1 MKQFLLAAF
10 AFFIFLQ
17 NSFAQ
22 PTAYF
27 TFSNSYA
34 INKII
39 KINSNQYAA
48 VASYAY
54 GKILV
59 KFDALFNP
67 IWYKQLTSIANHTI
81 LDLTE
86 TNSGN
91 FVLLT
96 DNVDSS
102 FVYKFS
108 NTGSLLH
115 SKYFTSAIINNFTPT
130 NCTHAISGDGILL
143 AGGYCNVENYLVRL
157 DDNLN
162 IVWKYQYR
170 DGTGTCANSRAS
182 DMVTEANKY
191 TFTSNPSSGGIN
203 LVSVDDNGTVIDT
216 KNYALALQPG
226 GYPLQLIR
234 LQNGAYIATWASADI
249 SKGKQFIFID
259 STKTNAVMRNYNLG
273 YFYYLNEYI
282 EYEPNKIMI
291 GGTNIFAINN
301 NQTNILL
308 ALDEK
313 GMIQWCKKS
322 ESINNPASPSQ
333 INTFCKALD
342 QHVFA
347 FGGSGLDGAYG
358 AKLDAQGNGFCNS
371 TSPIIAMANSDSI
384 TSTARTLTRLALNA
398 LQTGNSNLVMIDS
411 SFTKKV
417 ECGMLENA
425 PLAAQQQKDFVT
437 EIKVYPVPCS
447 NELNLEKANATL
459 KSIIQIF
466 DIFGK
471 KIHSCTI
478 VFDNDIIKI
487 NTASLQK
494 GIYVIE
500 ITEGKHVWKK
510 IIEKQ

>member
-39 KINSNQYAA
+39 KTNTNQYIAI
-48 VASYAY
+48 ASYAY
-54 GKILV
+54 GKVIV
-59 KFDALFNP
+59 KFDAIFNP

-108 NTGSLLH
+108 STGALFH
-115 SKYFTSAIINNFTPT
+115 SKYFTSNTINNFTPT

-162 IVWKYQYR
+162 VVWKYQYR

-203 LVSVDDNGTVIDT
+203 LVSVDDNGTVIDA
-216 KNYALALQPG
+216 KNYALALQIG
-226 GYPLQLIR
+226 GYPLQLVR
-234 LQNGAYIATWASADI
+234 LQSGAYIATWASSDI

-259 STKTNAVMRNYNLG
+259 SNRINAIVRNYNLG
-273 YFYYLNEYI
+273 YFYYLNDYI
-282 EYEPNKIMI
+282 EYEANKIMI
-291 GGTNIFAINN
+291 GGTNITVQNN
-301 NQTNILL
+301 NQTNINI
-308 ALDEK
+308 AVNEK
-313 GMIQWCKKS
+313 GIIQWCKKS
-322 ESINNPASPSQ
+322 ESVNNAASPSQ
-333 INTFCKALD
+333 INTYCKALD
-342 QHVFA
+342 KTVFA
-347 FGGSGLDGAYG
+347 FGGSGLDGAFG
-358 AKLDAQGNGFCNS
+358 AKLDVNGIGFCNS
-371 TSPIIAMANSDSI
+371 TSPTISILMMDSI
-384 TSTARTLTRLALNA
+384 NSTARNVTRLNLTA
-398 LQTGNSNLVMIDS
+398 LQTGNATLVLVDSNCS
-411 SFTKKV
+411 KKI
-417 ECGMLENA
+417 ECGVLENSSLIIENITGQNINIY
-425 PLAAQQQKDFVT
+425 PLPFSHELHIKMPAAANINSINMYNMLGKKM
-437 EIKVYPVPCS
+437 EIVMNRNS
-447 NELNLEKANATL
+447 NELVL
-459 KSIIQIF
+459 
-466 DIFGK
+466 
-471 KIHSCTI
+471 
-478 VFDNDIIKI
+478 
-487 NTASLQK
+487 NTNNYSA
-494 GIYVIE
+494 GIYVLAISNGYE
-500 ITEGKHVWKK
+500 SSRKIVVKK
-510 IIEKQ
+510 